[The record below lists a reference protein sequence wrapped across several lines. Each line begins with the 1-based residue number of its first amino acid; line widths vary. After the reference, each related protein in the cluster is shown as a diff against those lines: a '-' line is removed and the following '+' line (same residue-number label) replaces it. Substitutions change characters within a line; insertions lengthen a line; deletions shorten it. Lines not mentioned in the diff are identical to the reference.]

1 MLRFSVFALPL
12 RLRAAILSMPVAALV
27 FTSTATAAL
36 LDFNVASSDFNTS
49 RNWINYTTADT
60 TAVPTTADEAIV
72 RNGGTLNI
80 TTANGDANA
89 LVIRVGA
96 GPQSGDPVGPPT
108 YGGTGTLNITGG
120 NIIGGA
126 NGVRLNVGERDNT
139 NNINY
144 PGTVNQSGG
153 KVSLNV
159 NPSFLVVGASGN
171 TSTPVSS
178 YNLSGT
184 GTIALTIGS
193 GNTNNGINVRN
204 GTFNMTGGSIV
215 DDPASSGFG
224 QRAMTISSSSGPDA
238 ANPNVAIANISAGT
252 WDTRGGIRLASN
264 ARSSGYLNISGTAD
278 IKVRSDVNLTNNASD
293 AYAEIN
299 MTGGSF
305 KVGETGVNDANLI
318 IGDRAVGVMNLS
330 GGTVAVSDTL
340 KIANDAAGS
349 GGGAGKG
356 TVTMTGGTMTTRSL
370 DMRVKVPTSAADW
383 DAGTATFIIDGPTA
397 SFTQA
402 NTASAGSTKIGNTGV
417 SLFEVRQGVASLGG
431 GGGNIELAA
440 TATAAAT
447 VNLKGGRLI
456 LSGNVTRTNTTPGVF
471 PGPLSGKGAA
481 PVVGLTGGVLELNA
495 AGASQNWQT
504 DLTLAGSELLTK
516 LNTQLV
522 VNVGDATHPGNFTM
536 NSGSWDIDILGH
548 SINNADRIVVGGTGT
563 AALNGGTLN
572 LNYISGY
579 SPVIGDSLRIVGLT
593 TGAPTVNSG
602 AISILAPAS
611 PFGVWTTAV
620 VGSDIRLQFVPEPAS
635 CMLAVVGLM
644 FGMGGYRHR
653 S

>member
-1 MLRFSVFALPL
+1 MLRFSGFALPL
-12 RLRAAILSMPVAALV
+12 RLRAAILSMPVAAFALA
-27 FTSTATAAL
+27 STASAAL
-36 LDFNVASSDFNTS
+36 LDLNVANGDYNDSG
-49 RNWINYTTADT
+49 NWIDYTTMDT
-60 TAVPTTADEAIV
+60 TPVPTTADEAIV

-80 TTANGDANA
+80 TAADGDASA
-89 LVIRVGA
+89 DVIRIGA
-96 GPQSGDPVGPPT
+96 GPQSGDPLAPPT
-108 YGGTGTLNITGG
+108 YSGAGTLDFTGG
-120 NIIGGA
+120 NILGGT
-126 NGVRLNVGERDNT
+126 NGPRLNVGQRDNT
-139 NNINY
+139 AGIDY
-144 PGTVNQSGG
+144 PGTVNQTGG
-153 KVSLNV
+153 KISLNA
-159 NPSFLVVGASGN
+159 NASFLVVGSSGN

-184 GTIALTIGS
+184 GIIALTIGA

-215 DDPASSGFG
+215 DDPASTGFG

-264 ARSSGYLNISGTAD
+264 SRSSGYLNISGTAD

-305 KVGETGVNDANLI
+305 QVGEAGVNDANLI

-330 GGTVAVSDTL
+330 SGSVSVSDTL

-356 TVTMTGGTMTTRSL
+356 TVMITGGTMTTRSL
-370 DMRVKVPTSAADW
+370 DMRVKVPTSADNW
-383 DAGTATFIIDGPTA
+383 DAGTATFIIDGATA

-402 NTASAGSTKIGNTGV
+402 NTTSGGSAKIGNTGV

-456 LSGNVTRTNTTPGVF
+456 LNGNVIRTNTTPGVF
-471 PGPLSGKGAA
+471 PGPLAGKGAA

-516 LNTQLV
+516 QNAQLV
-522 VNVGDATHPGNFTM
+522 VNVGDATHPGNFVM
-536 NSGSWDIDILGH
+536 NSGSWEIDINGH
-548 SINNADRIVVGGTGT
+548 GVSNADRILVGGTGT
-563 AALNGGTLN
+563 GAINGGALS

-579 SPVIGDSLRIVGLT
+579 TPAVGDSIRILT
-593 TGAPTVNSG
+593 QTAGVPTINSG
-602 AISILAPAS
+602 AVSILAPVS
-611 PFGVWTTAV
+611 PLGVWTTNV
-620 VGSDIRLQFVPEPAS
+620 VGSDIRLEFIPEPAS
-635 CMLAVVGLM
+635 CVLAAVGLM
-644 FGMGGYRHR
+644 LGMVGVRRR